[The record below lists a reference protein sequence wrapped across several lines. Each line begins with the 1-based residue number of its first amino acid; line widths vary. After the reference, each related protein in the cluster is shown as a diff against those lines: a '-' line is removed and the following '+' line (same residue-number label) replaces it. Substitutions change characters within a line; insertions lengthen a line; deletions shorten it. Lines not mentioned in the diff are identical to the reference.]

1 MSHSMMKTFPR
12 FASVREFQWEN
23 DMLMYYTRKV
33 RITMTLDSVLEM
45 FEYIMTIPDYM
56 ATYPQM
62 RKIVRLKLEE
72 LHVPNDAV
80 WDNMYRSMLR
90 FLDTLRNR
98 PSYRA

>member
-1 MSHSMMKTFPR
+1 MSHSTMKTFPR
-12 FASVREFQWEN
+12 FAPVREFQWEN

-98 PSYRA
+98 LSYRA

>member
-1 MSHSMMKTFPR
+1 
-12 FASVREFQWEN
+12 
-23 DMLMYYTRKV
+23 
-33 RITMTLDSVLEM
+33 MTLDSVLEM